1 MEMDK
6 LIEELPEK
14 ELAEELEDFKTYRA
28 QIEAEH
34 KAAEREYV
42 MALGAP
48 TTQEYRQGLQQES
61 QRLEEKLMKIDAA
74 IKKVEKRLGCNTSVA
89 QESKNK
95 GKKTAIDKNT
105 GDAEQLEVETDTGRK
120 ILEEVKMNVQV
131 IPSKICVEPNDVFTK
146 EFFTFS
152 QYSYRKALNGK
163 KYSTRERK
171 AYGTKKGKKK
181 DAIYSRFGVQNVAG
195 YDNES
200 PFDEFDR
207 AVMGVLTSEYLAG
220 NRYTT
225 VGIVYRALIG
235 KVGDQK
241 KKSFGEKLKNH
252 IVESVEKLMGTV
264 VDFSGVS
271 KSLEEMKYTDEEGNT
286 IKIRQ
291 APLAS
296 IIIADVTLNGQEPIN
311 GVIYFNGNSPLFEI
325 AEAKKQVIRR
335 IIALKKYVMRRI
347 CEIKLHKQLTPTI
360 TFEDVFKRCRIKHT
374 SRVQEHNDRDAII
387 KLFEHLKEQKFIKEY
402 EVKKHGNAIHGVTFS
417 F

>member
-14 ELAEELEDFKTYRA
+14 ELEEELEDFKTYRV

-74 IKKVEKRLGCNTSVA
+74 IKKVENRLGCNTSVA
-89 QESKNK
+89 QPSK

-105 GDAEQLEVETDTGRK
+105 GDAEQAAVETDTGRK
-120 ILEEVKMNVQV
+120 ILEEVKKNVQV
-131 IPSKICVEPNDVFTK
+131 VPSKICVEANDVFTK
-146 EFFTFS
+146 EFFTFGT
-152 QYSYRKALNGK
+152 YGYKLALKGK

-171 AYGTKKGKKK
+171 AYKKK
-181 DAIYSRFGVQNVAG
+181 DAVYSRFGVQNVAG

-235 KVGDQK
+235 KVGAAQIHY
-241 KKSFGEKLKNH
+241 FGEKLKNH
-252 IVESVEKLMGTV
+252 IINSVEKLMGTV

-271 KSLEEMKYTDEEGNT
+271 KSLEEMKYTDKDGN
-286 IKIRQ
+286 KIVLRQ

-296 IIIADVTLNGQEPIN
+296 IIIADVALNGQEPIN

-325 AEAKKQVIRR
+325 AEAK
-335 IIALKKYVMRRI
+335 
-347 CEIKLHKQLTPTI
+347 
-360 TFEDVFKRCRIKHT
+360 
-374 SRVQEHNDRDAII
+374 N
-387 KLFEHLKEQKFIKEY
+387 
-402 EVKKHGNAIHGVTFS
+402 
-417 F
+417 